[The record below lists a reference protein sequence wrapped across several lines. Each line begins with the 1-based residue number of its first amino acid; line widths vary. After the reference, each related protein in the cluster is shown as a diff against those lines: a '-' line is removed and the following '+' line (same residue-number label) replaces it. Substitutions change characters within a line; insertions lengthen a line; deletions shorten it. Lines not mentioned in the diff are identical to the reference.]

1 MPSLRKLNQKGI
13 GALQQFLSEIV
24 LDPDKS
30 VPVALLD
37 NADTSDS
44 VSVSIVVEPKSL
56 ASRMEAAEYLAG
68 LFAQSEKIALDPGV
82 WAWLSLFYF
91 DQLCPK
97 RKDGTRKPGEI
108 ARWIPS
114 GHAWR
119 YYRHLLA
126 GPYLIYRAFRDDP
139 KRAAVVLC
147 GPLDTP
153 GDFVEQLASRQDFV
167 QNRAVIEAA
176 TKLYLNLKTGKP
188 RRGTADT
195 KHRPGTLRR
204 FIDIINQ
211 LDPTWDLYAMTADQL
226 LAKLPQEFNPY
237 KVSVGTEATP

>member
-1 MPSLRKLNQKGI
+1 MPSLRKLNEKGI
-13 GALQQFLSEIV
+13 DALQHFLSEVIS
-24 LDPDKS
+24 DPDKAA
-30 VPVALLD
+30 PIGFLTDA
-37 NADTSDS
+37 ATSES
-44 VSVSIVVEPKSL
+44 IPVSITVEPKDF

-68 LFAQSEKIALDPGV
+68 AFATSEKIALDPGV

-91 DQLCPK
+91 EQLCPK

-167 QNRAVIEAA
+167 QNRSVIEAA
-176 TKLYLNLKTGKP
+176 TKLYLNLDTGKP
-188 RRGTADT
+188 KRGAADT

-204 FIDIINQ
+204 FVDIINQ

-226 LAKLPQEFNPY
+226 LAKLPQEFDAY
-237 KVSVGTEATP
+237 KAGTGAAATP